1 MATNYYNLPTLA
13 SVQGDIGDCL
23 EDLLVEDSGN
33 SGMETIDT
41 TLHNHEQNI
50 NKLSGVVETFAV
62 SSWTADATIAPF
74 TYKATVT
81 LQTTLTNETIVEL
94 LNDDAVLFA
103 TYGFSIGGVASQV
116 VTIYSIGE
124 PESAV
129 SISIRIGG
137 VLSNSGGGSSTSLY
151 QHFIRFGNSTF
162 NINVAFVDTDSISH
176 DTSNTLDYIKTYCA
190 KTSAYSSAG
199 VLVIPCSG
207 FYNGST
213 HNQIVF
219 YLMYNVSSGSLTA
232 VQAVGG
238 TAYDIGSETLT
249 YALDSVIPLQ

>member
-62 SSWTADATIAPF
+62 SSWTADGTIAPF

-103 TYGFSIGGVASQV
+103 TYGFSIGSIASQV
-116 VTIYSIGE
+116 VTIYSVGQ
-124 PESAV
+124 PSSSV
-129 SISIRIGG
+129 SLSIRIGG
-137 VLSNSGGGSSTSLY
+137 VLSNSGGG
-151 QHFIRFGNSTF
+151 
-162 NINVAFVDTDSISH
+162 
-176 DTSNTLDYIKTYCA
+176 
-190 KTSAYSSAG
+190 
-199 VLVIPCSG
+199 
-207 FYNGST
+207 GST
-213 HNQIVF
+213 IHLYEHRITIGSEGTGLYSF
-219 YLMYNVSSGSLTA
+219 LEFSFVSDSATPLADLTA
-232 VQAVGG
+232 VQNAIKSYTGG
-238 TAYDIGSETLT
+238 TFIGCHAFYINTTNNSTEIGGLVYTSSAQVRMGKLSDGT
-249 YALDSVIPLQ
+249 RTNRALSHFGIFNGDTVKQIV